1 MDEIGDLVKASGKS
15 IKVGQMVSW
24 GSSGGNATGKV
35 VKVKRNGSIKVPDSS
50 FTITGTEYNPAV
62 LIRVYQDGKPTDTLD
77 GHKMKT
83 LRSIKKTIGGSSS
96 QHQYEDEAGTPE
108 SYVRNGGE
116 NKDMS
121 ENIKKT
127 TEPDPE
133 GDIAVLKSV
142 NSDLA
147 RRKISKAIDSLEKAL
162 ANLPDTSRASDVNV
176 SQEAAPVNKSVDS
189 TDLTQVVTKSAQ
201 DYLSSA
207 KRSIKK
213 ALANLPDTGRAASV
227 SVSQE
232 AAPINKDVGDANS
245 VDGVGAN
252 SKPANDTVSQDAKP
266 MTKAC
271 TCGDCP
277 ECSAK
282 GITKA
287 NTCGAADC
295 TGTDCK
301 KCNAMGMTKAACDC
315 CDKCDANCDG
325 KCCDKCTSVK
335 LDEAEGMAPGNLQ
348 LEDAVGITKSVDEV
362 VTESQSQTS
371 LEMIE
376 KAKMNISDSVWGGS
390 FSAPIIPRIK

>member
-1 MDEIGDLVKASGKS
+1 MYAKFKKMITDELN
-15 IKVGQMVSW
+15 KV
-24 GSSGGNATGKV
+24 
-35 VKVKRNGSIKVPDSS
+35 
-50 FTITGTEYNPAV
+50 
-62 LIRVYQDGKPTDTLD
+62 
-77 GHKMKT
+77 
-83 LRSIKKTIGGSSS
+83 IGGSSS

-121 ENIKKT
+121 ENIEKT

-232 AAPINKDVGDANS
+232 AAPINKNVGNPDS

-252 SKPANDTVSQDAKP
+252 SEPANPTTSTDAEP
-266 MTKAC
+266 MTKADDCGPDCEGC
-271 TCGDCP
+271 TK
-277 ECSAK
+277 CSGMSK
-282 GITKA
+282 DVTSEEVVEK
-287 NTCGAADC
+287 AAD
-295 TGTDCK
+295 TDK
-301 KCNAMGMTKAACDC
+301 DGDTESDT
-315 CDKCDANCDG
+315 DKDGDAI
-325 KCCDKCTSVK
+325 K
-335 LDEAEGMAPGNLQ
+335 
-348 LEDAVGITKSVDEV
+348 KSVDEV
-362 VTESQSQTS
+362 VLESQSQTS
-371 LEMIE
+371 LEMINN
-376 KAKMNISDSVWGGS
+376 AKMDISDSVWGGS
-390 FSAPIIPRIK
+390 FSAPVIPRIK

>member
-1 MDEIGDLVKASGKS
+1 
-15 IKVGQMVSW
+15 MVSW

-50 FTITGTEYNPAV
+50 FTITGTEDNPAV
-62 LIRVYQDGKPTDTLD
+62 LIRVYQDGKPTDTLV

-162 ANLPDTSRASDVNV
+162 ANLPDTGRASDVNV
-176 SQEAAPVNKSVDS
+176 SNETAPVNKAVDT

-232 AAPINKDVGDANS
+232 AAPINKNVGDP
-245 VDGVGAN
+245 DDLKGVGDN
-252 SKPANDTVSQDAKP
+252 SEPANDTVSQDAKP

-277 ECSAK
+277 ECSANSV
-282 GITKA
+282 TKA

-315 CDKCDANCDG
+315 CDKCDANCKG
-325 KCCDKCTSVK
+325 GCCDKCTSVK

-362 VTESQSQTS
+362 IAESQSETS

-390 FSAPIIPRIK
+390 FSAPTIPRIK

>member
-1 MDEIGDLVKASGKS
+1 
-15 IKVGQMVSW
+15 
-24 GSSGGNATGKV
+24 
-35 VKVKRNGSIKVPDSS
+35 
-50 FTITGTEYNPAV
+50 
-62 LIRVYQDGKPTDTLD
+62 
-77 GHKMKT
+77 MKT

-147 RRKISKAIDSLEKAL
+147 RRKISKAIDSLEKAM
-162 ANLPDTSRASDVNV
+162 ANLPDTSRASGVNV
-176 SQEAAPVNKSVDS
+176 SQEAAPVNKSVD
-189 TDLTQVVTKSAQ
+189 LTQVVTKSAS
-201 DYLSSA
+201 DYLYSA
-207 KRSIKK
+207 KKAIKK
-213 ALANLPDTGRAASV
+213 ALASMPDTGRASSV

-232 AAPINKDVGDANS
+232 AGPINKDVGNATD

-277 ECSAK
+277 ECSANSV
-282 GITKA
+282 TKA

-315 CDKCDANCDG
+315 CDKCDANCKG
-325 KCCDKCTSVK
+325 GCCDKCTSVK

-362 VTESQSQTS
+362 IAESQSETS

-390 FSAPIIPRIK
+390 FSAPTIPRIK